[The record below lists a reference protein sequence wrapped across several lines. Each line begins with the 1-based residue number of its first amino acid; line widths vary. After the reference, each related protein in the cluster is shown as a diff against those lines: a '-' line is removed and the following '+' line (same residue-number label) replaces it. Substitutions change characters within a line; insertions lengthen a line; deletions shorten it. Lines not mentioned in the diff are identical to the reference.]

1 MEAPSFEMDSV
12 AAQGSTSSLEYV
24 GSTFGTDNQRS
35 SGYGHSGHSGYG
47 HSGYGHSAHGGHSS
61 GYGHGHSGHSGYG
74 HEDKC
79 CPLVVD
85 LLCLAAIL
93 GAILGASLLLARV
106 IAIEIT
112 PPGRRKKRSIAGY
125 LGENSPA
132 SAINLGEQ
140 AHMN

>member
-1 MEAPSFEMDSV
+1 MEAPSLEMDSV

-74 HEDKC
+74 HVKEDKC

-112 PPGRRKKRSIAGY
+112 GRRKKRSIAGR
-125 LGENSPA
+125 LGDNSPV